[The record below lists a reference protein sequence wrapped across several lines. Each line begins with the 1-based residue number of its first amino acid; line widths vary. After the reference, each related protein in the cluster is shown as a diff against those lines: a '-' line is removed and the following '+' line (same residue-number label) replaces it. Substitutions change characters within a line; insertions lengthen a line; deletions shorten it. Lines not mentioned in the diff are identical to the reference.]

1 MREFDLAL
9 TDLRSAYKT
18 LPKVP
23 AVYMFVNKLNNHR
36 YIGSSINL
44 KSRIR
49 KHLFT
54 FTTSKDVKESAC
66 PILLKAVE
74 KYGLSNFNLII
85 LFEDPSYTS
94 DLIRSK
100 EQDFIN
106 LLLPEYNI
114 VKDVAKC
121 NTFIGKEVHQYSL
134 EGKYIQSFSSI
145 CEAARSL
152 GVHESTLRDLLNHR
166 ESGTCKGYQFSYVK
180 SYQIKPFK
188 NKRYKEVIVILPT
201 GVTKEFPS
209 IASAARYL
217 KVGPSRISEHL
228 SGYLS
233 HVKECKIFY
242 KD

>member
-66 PILLKAVE
+66 PILLKAVK

-85 LFEDPSYTS
+85 LF
-94 DLIRSK
+94 
-100 EQDFIN
+100 
-106 LLLPEYNI
+106 
-114 VKDVAKC
+114 
-121 NTFIGKEVHQYSL
+121 
-134 EGKYIQSFSSI
+134 
-145 CEAARSL
+145 
-152 GVHESTLRDLLNHR
+152 
-166 ESGTCKGYQFSYVK
+166 
-180 SYQIKPFK
+180 
-188 NKRYKEVIVILPT
+188 
-201 GVTKEFPS
+201 
-209 IASAARYL
+209 
-217 KVGPSRISEHL
+217 
-228 SGYLS
+228 
-233 HVKECKIFY
+233 
-242 KD
+242 